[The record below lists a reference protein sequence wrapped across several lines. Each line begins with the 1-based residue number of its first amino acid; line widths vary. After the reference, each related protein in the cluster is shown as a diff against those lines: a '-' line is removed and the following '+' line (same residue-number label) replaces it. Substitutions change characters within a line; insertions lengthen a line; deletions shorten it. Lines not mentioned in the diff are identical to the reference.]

1 MKRISLAAS
10 LVFMFI
16 FILMSFAVQA
26 QITDDTFQQ
35 AVKEYQAAPTFDN
48 AKKVVKLSAVMRK
61 LPSIPEEA
69 RKHFVRGRTI
79 FEDAKSPGD
88 FTQATEEFLQAT
100 RLAPWWPE
108 ARYNTA
114 LAFEA
119 AKNYA
124 NAIVNLK
131 IYQLFKLSTNEA
143 RTVQDKIY
151 SLEAKQEKVAIAGEK
166 KKECVANDGRFCK
179 YADGTVLDTQTNLMW
194 AAKDNGYD
202 INWYNAKTYCENY
215 RGGGYSDWRMPM
227 QNELV
232 GLYDSNKSKTFSLTV
247 LTTAYCDT
255 MNPIHVA
262 TELIDITC
270 IWLWNSEMNGSPNF
284 DFRDG
289 RLTGADPVLSKLF
302 RVLPVRSG
310 K

>member
-69 RKHFVRGRTI
+69 RKHFVRGRAL

-143 RTVQDKIY
+143 QTVQDKIWE
-151 SLEAKQEKVAIAGEK
+151 LEMKQEKTAKASAEEANIQKLAGIWK
-166 KKECVANDGRFCK
+166 SSDGYYQYTVTINGQTIEIVNSAGWINNSWQVMGHNCFWR
-179 YADGTVLDTQTNLMW
+179 GTVTGVTITGKWIVDWNMYR
-194 AAKDNGYD
+194 NGIKAERD
-202 INWYNAKTYCENY
+202 MSGTVSENGD
-215 RGGGYSDWRMPM
+215 R
-227 QNELV
+227 
-232 GLYDSNKSKTFSLTV
+232 
-247 LTTAYCDT
+247 
-255 MNPIHVA
+255 IH
-262 TELIDITC
+262 IDYKRVDP
-270 IWLWNSEMNGSPNF
+270 NGSDVNNMALGWRESIQQL
-284 DFRDG
+284 D
-289 RLTGADPVLSKLF
+289 L
-302 RVLPVRSG
+302 VR
-310 K
+310 